1 MDRFGSL
8 VVIYPTPYKGGEV
21 ILRHEDHE
29 WKIDAKVLTPSQTS
43 PSLAYVAFHSD
54 VEHEVL
60 KVTTG
65 RRVTVTYDLYL
76 VDPPWKFGAP
86 AAARAQSVSS
96 FQAALQKLLESP
108 EFLPE
113 GGILGFGLSN
123 HYPFDFET
131 ELQEMASYLKGED
144 AHVYRIC
151 RELGLQPSLRAIY
164 DDDRVSWGCEGFDG
178 IMLDEIVQDICPDC
192 EGGRKIYGSALVGTL
207 GGIPVNKGEDV
218 GPIDPESEEYPDP
231 DPELITWI
239 SPLNKLNQ
247 LEGNSSAYERDGIFS
262 YINPCIIARIAAACD
277 RVDY

>member
-1 MDRFGSL
+1 M
-8 VVIYPTPYKGGEV
+8 VIYYPTPYKGGEV
-21 ILRHEDHE
+21 VLRHEGHE
-29 WKIDAKVLTPSQTS
+29 WKIDTKVLTASQTS

-60 KVTTG
+60 KVTIG

-96 FQAALQKLLESP
+96 FHVTLRKLLESP

-113 GGILGFGLSN
+113 GGMLGFGLAN
-123 HYPFDFET
+123 RYPFDFET
-131 ELQEMASYLKGED
+131 ELQEMASCLKGED
-144 AHVYRIC
+144 ADVYRTC

-164 DDDRVSWGCEGFDG
+164 DDDRVSWDREKFDG
-178 IMLDEIVQDICPDC
+178 IMLDEIVQDICPDF
-192 EGGRKIYGSALVGTL
+192 EGGRNIYGSALVETL

-218 GPIDPESEEYPDP
+218 SLIDPESEEYP

-247 LEGNSSAYERDGIFS
+247 LEGTNGSKPVKTCGHREGSYDLVPSAPS
-262 YINPCIIARIAAACD
+262 YHG
-277 RVDY
+277 V